1 MDGTSREPVMKL
13 LGFVLQTAPWKPVNT
28 LPTGLFELRLNLLQ
42 RSNTGEL
49 LAIFFFF
56 FLTSLFSQEGNKS
69 TTVLC
74 KGSDSHVY
82 AMLQLRQ
89 EQAR

>member
-28 LPTGLFELRLNLLQ
+28 LPMGLFELRLNLLQ

-49 LAIFFFF
+49 LAIFFF

>member
-1 MDGTSREPVMKL
+1 MDGTSHEPVMKL

-56 FLTSLFSQEGNKS
+56 LTSLFSQEGNKS

>member
-56 FLTSLFSQEGNKS
+56 LTSLFSQEGNKS